1 MHCTPYTVHRTI
13 HSLFWGGAT
22 SLTFFSSSQGQEMI
36 YDLRGVI
43 NHFGGSG
50 FGHYTA
56 YCHSPGDNQWH
67 LFDDSNVTRA
77 SLEDVCGPAAYV
89 LFYRKRV

>member
-1 MHCTPYTVHRTI
+1 
-13 HSLFWGGAT
+13 
-22 SLTFFSSSQGQEMI
+22 MI

-56 YCHSPGDNQWH
+56 YCLSPGDKEWH

-77 SLEDVCGPAAYV
+77 SLEDVCSPAAYV
-89 LFYRKRV
+89 LFYQKRV

>member
-1 MHCTPYTVHRTI
+1 MRRTPYTVRRTF
-13 HSLFWGGAT
+13 LFFGVAHIIID
-22 SLTFFSSSQGQEMI
+22 SSSSSQGQEMI

-56 YCHSPGDNQWH
+56 YCLSPGDKEWH
-67 LFDDSNVTRA
+67 VFDDSNVTRA
-77 SLEDVCGPAAYV
+77 SLEDVCSPAAYV
-89 LFYRKRV
+89 LFYQKRV